1 MSLTKKRGN
10 KKMLQSNYKKLLL
23 ASSFL
28 AATSAA
34 NAGYEIKLSDQDKIT
49 FGGYIKVDGRYVN
62 GDVAY
67 RDFWIGTG
75 GVLSESASQFRINA
89 NETRFNTKYVHG
101 DVMGYL
107 ELDFLNSSQGNQIIS
122 NSASP
127 RIRHAFIK
135 YKNITAG
142 QTWTTFMNTSAI
154 PETADFAGATV
165 GLAFIRQGQFRYTSG
180 NFQVSIENPETW
192 GGDPTNDNTPDVI
205 AKYNFAG
212 DWGSISIAG
221 LARNLTTVS
230 GKSTNSFGASIAGR
244 IKTGGKDD
252 LRFQVHNGE
261 LGRYVGVAVAKGV
274 IGEEVES
281 MTAYLAAY
289 RHFWNETMRTT
300 VLYGR
305 AKADLSGADRRQWSI
320 NVFDNLTKQLA
331 FGAEIGNFSMNDKNV
346 DSDYIQFSL
355 QYTL

>member
-1 MSLTKKRGN
+1 
-10 KKMLQSNYKKLLL
+10 MLKSNYKKILL

-28 AATSAA
+28 AVASAA

-49 FGGYIKVDGRYVN
+49 FGGYVKVDARYVN

-101 DVMGYL
+101 DVMAFI
-107 ELDFLNSSQGNQIIS
+107 ELDFLGGGGNEIIS
-122 NSASP
+122 NSANP

-142 QTWTTFMNTSAI
+142 QTWSTFMNTSAI
-154 PETADFAGATV
+154 PETADFAGATT
-165 GLAFIRQGQFRYTSG
+165 GLVFIRQGQFRYSTG
-180 NFQVSIENPETW
+180 NFQVSVENPETW
-192 GGDPTNDNTPDVI
+192 GGDPTNDHTPDVI
-205 AKYNFAG
+205 ARYNFKG
-212 DWGSISIAG
+212 DWGSMSVSG
-221 LARNLTTVS
+221 LARNLTTATGNRTS
-230 GKSTNSFGASIAGR
+230 AFGASIAGR
-244 IKTGGKDD
+244 INTGGKDD
-252 LRFQVHNGE
+252 LRFQFHKGE
-261 LGRYVGVAVAKGV
+261 LGRYVGVAVAKDV
-274 IGEEVES
+274 VGEEVED
-281 MTAYLAAY
+281 MTSYLAAY

-320 NVFDNLTKQLA
+320 NVFDNLTKELA
-331 FGAEIGNFSMNDKNV
+331 IGAEVGNFSMKDQNV
-346 DSDYIQFSL
+346 DSDYIQFSMKYAL
-355 QYTL
+355 